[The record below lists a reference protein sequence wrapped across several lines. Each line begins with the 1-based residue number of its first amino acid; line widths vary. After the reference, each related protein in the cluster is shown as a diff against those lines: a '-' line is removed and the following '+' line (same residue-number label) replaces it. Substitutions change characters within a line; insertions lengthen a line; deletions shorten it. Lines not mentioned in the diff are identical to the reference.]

1 MEQSIKKS
9 LSILVVACPLLLTAC
24 GEEDYVKQVDPLSG
38 APTIET
44 QREAARENRAAA
56 EALKA
61 ARAKTAEAAKAAKEA
76 VSANVN
82 EAAKATKDAVT
93 STADGAAK
101 AVESAK
107 DSATDAIAEVK
118 KAVE

>member
-9 LSILVVACPLLLTAC
+9 LGILVVACPLLLTAC

-56 EALKA
+56 EALRA
-61 ARAKTAEAAKAAKEA
+61 ARAKTA
-76 VSANVN
+76 

-101 AVESAK
+101 VVESAK
-107 DSATDAIAEVK
+107 DSATDAIADVK